1 MISERK
7 TSAGKRSHEKKD
19 NEPAAKKQRGTSLEK
34 VPKSASSKKG
44 QKIEDAKSFVDG
56 DNSVPK
62 EWKVSTRK
70 EQDGRTFI
78 MCPQVFSV

>member
-7 TSAGKRSHEKKD
+7 NSAGKRSLEKKD
-19 NEPAAKKQRGTSLEK
+19 NEPAAKKQKGAPVQKAPKTVSSL
-34 VPKSASSKKG
+34 KG
-44 QKIEDAKSFVDG
+44 QKIDDAKSFVDG

-62 EWKVSTRK
+62 GWKVSTRK
-70 EQDGRTFI
+70 EEDGRTFI